1 MAAETVQL
9 GLIALTSAPV
19 IQTVFQH
26 FQSDPKPQVGNTE
39 TQPESTSESQ
49 SEAAQQ
55 VSSSSNSNSNNNNN
69 TARESP
75 RTVSRTIAEAQ
86 TLTSTMPASS
96 PPFVLAPP
104 LPVEDE
110 RTLFIQ
116 NALHSGN
123 FHSASAVSP
132 ISPQLEKPSAV
143 EESQTASLD
152 KDNASSPF
160 DSQTPKETTQ
170 QQSESNPNEMGLLS
184 VITGNIVPPTDM
196 PTSAHRDGSNGHGI
210 ISNDIQANTVGP
222 TAHRSMVRSDT
233 VKSGMTDGTTG
244 PVFGSHGG
252 ALGVGHSSAA
262 GEQER
267 SVTPTQEHERSVTP
281 TPMSARTTEERAV
294 SGPVSAAG
302 GDVFGS
308 SPVGQTGDRVTGGG
322 RGDDVPA
329 PLAAGAD
336 HAELQTEGGIEKG
349 VPAHV
354 GADGVY
360 EGVGKSSEGNLSRP
374 PLGDDQPS
382 RSYVRRPES
391 VVGTGNNTT
400 NNGSIRDGGSP
411 LSQAPRSVDYAT
423 ASPANLGHPEKE
435 VISLP
440 AGGALHHGAQSQA
453 GGEGQMSDAERREME
468 QQAENEKD
476 QQRDQQPEIRQQ
488 LNEGQAYRADGSVPD
503 QPQQHNQYAQYA
515 APLAGAGVAGA
526 AAYGVQQHHHQQQQ
540 QMHHQQQQVTQ
551 QYNQIPQPQ
560 QHQQQQHMNDQ
571 SFAAERAMS
580 PGPNQMFSAVPT
592 HMQQG
597 QRDDPSSQMSR
608 LSFQDPAQQQ
618 QQQQQYGQHGQ
629 MNGVAQPTGIIGGV
643 GPSPGPPVNAFAP
656 TSATSPARRTPE
668 PRGSTEGG
676 VGVTGLA
683 RNSTM
688 RSTATG
694 GLSRGSTLRRGG
706 AFANGA
712 ALQGAGVG
720 EAFGRDDIHART
732 AGADRSLMGA
742 SAAGQAGM
750 HRISKDEARD
760 AKRISKMIKVEGKS
774 EAAAVK
780 GAIRELESL
789 QKVQRAAHAEEL
801 KAQQKHAKFTRVEHK
816 ARLRFL
822 KEKERYERVEAQLRS
837 IEADYEAKRE
847 HASQQTDLLA
857 EKTQELNDL
866 RAQKAADDRE
876 RELKL
881 LSLKNPGHA

>member
-1 MAAETVQL
+1 
-9 GLIALTSAPV
+9 
-19 IQTVFQH
+19 
-26 FQSDPKPQVGNTE
+26 
-39 TQPESTSESQ
+39 
-49 SEAAQQ
+49 
-55 VSSSSNSNSNNNNN
+55 
-69 TARESP
+69 
-75 RTVSRTIAEAQ
+75 
-86 TLTSTMPASS
+86 MPAAS
-96 PPFVLAPP
+96 PPIILAPP

-132 ISPQLEKPSAV
+132 IFPQIEKPSAI
-143 EESQTASLD
+143 EEPRTASLET
-152 KDNASSPF
+152 DNATSPF
-160 DSQTPKETTQ
+160 DNQPTKQTTAEP
-170 QQSESNPNEMGLLS
+170 ESKPNEMGLFS
-184 VITGNIVPPTDM
+184 VITGNISPPADM
-196 PTSAHRDGSNGHGI
+196 HSSARRDGSNGHGI

-222 TAHRSMVRSDT
+222 TTHRGMVRSDT

-244 PVFGSHGG
+244 PVPGSHGG
-252 ALGVGHSSAA
+252 FGGGGAVAEH
-262 GEQER
+262 ER
-267 SVTPTQEHERSVTP
+267 SVTPTQEQERSAVTP
-281 TPMSARTTEERAV
+281 TPFSAASTEERT
-294 SGPVSAAG
+294 GPIPGAT
-302 GDVFGS
+302 GDGY
-308 SPVGQTGDRVTGGG
+308 SPLPVVHTTGDRISGG
-322 RGDDVPA
+322 GDDVPA
-329 PLAAGAD
+329 PLNVGE
-336 HAELQTEGGIEKG
+336 HAKLQTEGGIEKG

-354 GADGVY
+354 GVDGVY

-382 RSYVRRPES
+382 RSYVKRPES
-391 VVGTGNNTT
+391 VMGTGQNTT
-400 NNGSIRDGGSP
+400 TNGSIREGSHLY
-411 LSQAPRSVDYAT
+411 LSQPPQSVDYAT

-440 AGGALHHGAQSQA
+440 AGGALHHGDTQSQA
-453 GGEGQMSDAERREME
+453 GEGRVSDGERREME
-468 QQAENEKD
+468 QQAENERE
-476 QQRDQQPEIRQQ
+476 QQRDHQQPEIRQQ
-488 LNEGQAYRADGSVPD
+488 LTEGQAYRANGSVPD
-503 QPQQHNQYAQYA
+503 QPQQHNNQYAQYA
-515 APLAGAGVAGA
+515 APVAGAGVVGA
-526 AAYGVQQHHHQQQQ
+526 AAYGLQQHHHQQQN
-540 QMHHQQQQVTQ
+540 QMHQQQQQMSQQ
-551 QYNQIPQPQ
+551 QYNSIPQ
-560 QHQQQQHMNDQ
+560 HGQQHMNDQ

-580 PGPNQMFSAVPT
+580 PGPNQMFSAVPN
-592 HMQQG
+592 HMQQGG
-597 QRDDPSSQMSR
+597 QRDDPASQMSR
-608 LSFQDPAQQQ
+608 LSFQDPAQQ
-618 QQQQQYGQHGQ
+618 YAQHGQ
-629 MNGVAQPTGIIGGV
+629 MNGVALAPPAVSGGV
-643 GPSPGPPVNAFAP
+643 GPSPGPPVSAFAP

-688 RSTATG
+688 RSTG

-712 ALQGAGVG
+712 ALQGGGVG

-742 SAAGQAGM
+742 STAGQAGM

-760 AKRISKMIKVEGKS
+760 AKRLSKMIKVEGKS

-780 GAIRELESL
+780 GAIKELESL